1 MPVVEYPFVR
11 PTPSS
16 RLRPMLHV
24 RIGNPLPQ
32 LHLDTVGLIDTGADE
47 CALPAR
53 FAELLGY
60 DLHAGKEKHIATGN
74 GVTTAY
80 SHVCRLEVF
89 GTLAFGHALEN
100 PVYVIED
107 TPVNFMLNVNTVLL
121 GVGNFLS
128 RFVLTLDYPN
138 HVFSIRWP

>member
-1 MPVVEYPFVR
+1 
-11 PTPSS
+11 
-16 RLRPMLHV
+16 MLHV
-24 RIGNPLPQ
+24 RIGNPNAQ
-32 LHLDTVGLIDTGADE
+32 LHVDTVGLIDTGADE

-60 DLHAGKEKHIATGN
+60 DLRAGREKHIATGN

-80 SHVCRLEVF
+80 AHTCRVEVF
-89 GTLAFGHALEN
+89 GSVGSALALEN

-107 TPVNFMLNVNTVLL
+107 TPIDFMPNLNTVLL

-128 RFVLTLDYPN
+128 RFVLTVDYPN
-138 HVFSIRWP
+138 QVFSIRWP